1 MEIQEAKQFYFRGD
15 YASAFVA
22 FGDLA
27 RRGSEEACQFLSAMY
42 ASGHCPV
49 SGGRNGVMAAYWAK
63 KARQLGRCTSLDTGD

>member
-1 MEIQEAKQFYFRGD
+1 METQEAKQFYFRGD

-63 KARQLGRCTSLDTGD
+63 KARQLGRCPSLDTDD